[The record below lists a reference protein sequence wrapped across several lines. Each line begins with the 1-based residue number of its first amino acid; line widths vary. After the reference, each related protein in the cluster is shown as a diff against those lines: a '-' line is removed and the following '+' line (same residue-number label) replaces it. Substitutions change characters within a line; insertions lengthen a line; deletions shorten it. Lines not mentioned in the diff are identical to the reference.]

1 MGAREIVMNSSWI
14 RKAVLIS
21 VMAGTCLAIGCGS
34 KPSGTYRDSDGAV
47 TLQLNDGK
55 ASLDFGMIH
64 LDAAYKVDGNKV
76 TLTPLQG
83 DVSQTMVFTVNSDGS
98 LAGPPG
104 SEMPRLVKAK

>member
-1 MGAREIVMNSSWI
+1 MNSSWI
-14 RKAVLIS
+14 RTALLIS
-21 VMAGTCLAIGCGS
+21 VLAGTCLAIGCGS
-34 KPSGTYRDSDGAV
+34 KPSGTYKDPDGAV

-64 LDAAYKVDGNKV
+64 LDAAYKVDGDKL

-83 DVSQTMVFTVNSDGS
+83 DASQTMIFNINSDGS

-104 SEMPRLVKAK
+104 SEMPKLVKAK

>member
-1 MGAREIVMNSSWI
+1 MKCAWI
-14 RKAVLIS
+14 RNVVLIF

-34 KPSGTYRDSDGAV
+34 KPSGTYRDAEGAV

-55 ASLDFGMIH
+55 ATLDFGMIH
-64 LDAAYKVDGNKV
+64 LDAAYKVDGDKV

-83 DVSQTMVFTVNSDGS
+83 DMSQTMVFTVNSDGS